1 MASPTARLAGL
12 TALGLLLSG
21 CAGMF
26 SLGNGETATSATTAA
41 AVSTP
46 TTAERRT
53 TTAVSSPRPT
63 TTTTTTGYWVTTTAF
78 FHLPSI
84 PGLPKDLCLRGL
96 MDRTPEQIRAVQ
108 ELVGAQVDGIEGP
121 ETRGKF
127 VDWAEDSCPR
137 GAPPSTTATT
147 TTVASPSLTDERKGR
162 ILTSAI
168 VALIALDEGRMSVAG
183 FRDVL
188 DDGLTAFR
196 GSPVRPMLVRMNS
209 AASRLDTGAGRL
221 EMMCAA
227 NQAVFYF
234 NIHHTEATLEDY
246 SDMLDTPFLR
256 LDNSFLCD
264 GFGWYD

>member
-1 MASPTARLAGL
+1 MSLSRAAALIAAAALAACSSPSAP
-12 TALGLLLSG
+12 SG
-21 CAGMF
+21 AP
-26 SLGNGETATSATTAA
+26 SETSPPATGATTIAPAPIAA
-41 AVSTP
+41 A
-46 TTAERRT
+46 
-53 TTAVSSPRPT
+53 PRGPT
-63 TTTTTTGYWVTTTAF
+63 TTIVRVRRYPTTTGWWEAPGAS
-78 FHLPSI
+78 LPSI

-127 VDWAEDSCPR
+127 IDWAEDSCPR

-209 AASRLDTGAGRL
+209 AASRLGTGAGRL

-264 GFGWYD
+264 GAFGWYD